1 MKEKFKPNIDER
13 PVMIVLG
20 VAAFYL
26 IIEFFIVYLFL
37 LHRINFVVMFVSS
50 VLFMLIYLPRF
61 LIIYKLKTRDRVKVI
76 DEFLMINDIGVALC
90 DILDFKVD
98 VEKPQVVFFIN
109 NKMVVFQQA
118 KFHLKLKN
126 GITTF
131 TVVGGEKIRLLEEFL
146 RCAS

>member
-131 TVVGGEKIRLLEEFL
+131 TVVGGEKIGLLEEFL